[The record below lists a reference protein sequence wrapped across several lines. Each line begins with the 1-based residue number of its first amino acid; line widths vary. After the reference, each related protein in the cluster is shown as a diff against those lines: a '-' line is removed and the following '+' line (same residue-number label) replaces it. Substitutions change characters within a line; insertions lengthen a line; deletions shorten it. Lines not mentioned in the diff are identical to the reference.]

1 MTVWLSR
8 LSRASRPAGPGG
20 WQTKGVSDTELVT
33 LRPRRIR
40 LVCWASAGALL
51 LVFSLVATSL
61 TGSTGNGYGSFQR
74 GDQVAMIG
82 LGVFGALG
90 ILLFTRPRVQADA
103 RGVRVR
109 NVIGSYELPWDVVRG
124 VRFDRGAPWASLEL
138 HDDDLL
144 PMVALQAADK
154 ELAVEGVRAL
164 RRLHQAHLAAL
175 AEGAPRR

>member
-1 MTVWLSR
+1 MSE
-8 LSRASRPAGPGG
+8 
-20 WQTKGVSDTELVT
+20 TESVR

-40 LVCWASAGALL
+40 VVCWASAIALVV
-51 LVFSLVATSL
+51 VFSLVATSL
-61 TGSTGNGYGSFQR
+61 SGATGSGYGTFQR
-74 GDQVAMIG
+74 GDQFAMVG

-90 ILLFTRPRVQADA
+90 FLLFTRPRVEADA

-109 NVIGSYELPWDVVRG
+109 NVVGSYDLPWEVVRS

-154 ELAVEGVRAL
+154 ELAVDGVRAL
-164 RRLHQAHLAAL
+164 RRLHQAHQARL
-175 AEGAPRR
+175 AEGATGR

>member
-1 MTVWLSR
+1 MSE
-8 LSRASRPAGPGG
+8 
-20 WQTKGVSDTELVT
+20 TET
-33 LRPRRIR
+33 IRLRPRRIR
-40 LVCWASAGALL
+40 VVCWASAAVLL
-51 LVFSLVATSL
+51 VVFSLVATSL
-61 TGSTGNGYGSFQR
+61 SGATGNGYGSFQR
-74 GDQVAMIG
+74 GDQIAMVG

-90 ILLFTRPRVQADA
+90 FLLFTRPRVEADG

-109 NVIGSYELPWDVVRG
+109 NVLGSYELPWEVVRG

-164 RRLHQAHLAAL
+164 RRLHQAHQARL
-175 AEGAPRR
+175 AEGATGR

>member
-1 MTVWLSR
+1 MSE
-8 LSRASRPAGPGG
+8 
-20 WQTKGVSDTELVT
+20 TET
-33 LRPRRIR
+33 IRLRPRRIR
-40 LVCWASAGALL
+40 VVCWTSAAVLL
-51 LVFSLVATSL
+51 VVFSLVATSL
-61 TGSTGNGYGSFQR
+61 TGATGNGYGSFQR
-74 GDQVAMIG
+74 GDQIAMVG

-90 ILLFTRPRVQADA
+90 FLLFTRPRVEADG

-109 NVIGSYELPWDVVRG
+109 NVLGSYELPWEVVRG

-164 RRLHQAHLAAL
+164 RRLHQAHQARL
-175 AEGAPRR
+175 AEGATGR

>member
-1 MTVWLSR
+1 M
-8 LSRASRPAGPGG
+8 
-20 WQTKGVSDTELVT
+20 SDTELIR

-40 LVCWASAGALL
+40 LVCWTSAALL
-51 LVFSLVATSL
+51 LIVFSLVATSL
-61 TGSTGNGYGSFQR
+61 SGPTGDGYGTFQR

-90 ILLFTRPRVQADA
+90 FLLFTRPRVEADA

-109 NVIGSYELPWDVVRG
+109 NVLGSYDLPWEVVRG

-138 HDDDLL
+138 HDDDLV

-154 ELAVEGVRAL
+154 ELAVDGVRAL
-164 RRLHQAHLAAL
+164 RRLHQAHQARL
-175 AEGAPRR
+175 AERTAGS